1 LLLSGYAFAQGW
13 LDARTQ
19 TLCWS
24 VIFFFAS
31 AAASSAYLTVSE
43 IFPLEMRAVS
53 ISIFYAIGTGVGGFV
68 GPALYGSLIET
79 GSRLALFA
87 GYAVAAILMGS
98 AALVAALLG
107 IDAERKP
114 LEATARPLSAD

>member
-1 LLLSGYAFAQGW
+1 MGHRFP
-13 LDARTQ
+13 
-19 TLCWS
+19 

-68 GPALYGSLIET
+68 GPALYGTLIEM
-79 GSRLALFA
+79 GSRSALFA

-114 LEATARPLSAD
+114 LEAIARPLSAD